1 MTLTYSALNAQDISS
16 KGKEF
21 WLGFMDHSHG
31 TGAKMDL
38 YITSDSA
45 TTGTVY
51 IDGAIWST
59 TFSITADSTTLIPV
73 PSNIAHV
80 PCSDCIQDKGI
91 RIVTAKPVAVYAH
104 IHRNFRSDATLV
116 LPTEATGKTYRVAT
130 WNQETNSTGSERHRS
145 QFMIIATSDNTKI
158 NITPTDNVVKAS
170 GTHPPDVKYSITLDK
185 GEVYQGQA
193 PGRNDDLTGTLIEVI
208 DTGADA
214 SCKKIAVFSGNSA
227 TSLGPCPGGLQSSD
241 NLYEQLY
248 PVSSWGKDFLMVPT
262 KTRAYDYVRII
273 AHQDKTAVIM
283 NGNFVALL
291 DAGQFYSSNQL
302 SSPQY
307 IQTTKPTTIAQ
318 FQTMQRCGGSSGDP
332 AMTIISP
339 IQQTLKDVVVYSSEY
354 EAITRNY
361 INVMMKS
368 SDTST
373 FTIDGKKVPFTPFI
387 SAPFYAYSQI
397 TVNKGF
403 QHLKSK
409 GDGFV
414 AMAYGMGNYESYGY
428 AAGANV
434 KNLSA
439 YIDLANNKVKSK
451 VINTLCL
458 GEEAE
463 FKGNANYEV
472 KKWEWFF
479 GDGDTSNAQNPN
491 HTYKDTGT
499 FKVKMQVTKKTS
511 DGCSAVDSS
520 FMEVDVKNYPKVSF
534 GFNNVC
540 LGDTVSFLDT
550 VTTDPP
556 GTIAL
561 KLWDFGDGVRQFVDN
576 PAHLYDTVGKY
587 VAKLLVR
594 NSYEC
599 AVTITDTVEI
609 YPHPVAKFFASK
621 PCYKDKVMLQDSSIA
636 NPYPINKWIW
646 NMGEGSID
654 TTYVNKHEF
663 QYDTS
668 GNFLIQ
674 LTVETEKG
682 CTAQSDTLFKKHPL
696 FEAGFSKHDACI
708 NNAVLLDDTS
718 NTSGIAPLSRKW
730 ILDDGNEATTKSV
743 NHTYA
748 NPGNYNIKLIITQ
761 NSECADSLTQGLEI
775 FNQAS
780 PQFTVSDLCLNDS
793 SILTASHTPNT
804 ETVDSFIWDY
814 NGSTINNSPWK
825 YRFADSGKQN
835 FRLTS
840 ITDNG
845 CKTFLDTFI
854 WINPKP
860 NAQFTSSVVCEGNEV
875 TLINTSKDYG
885 KRFTKVDW
893 INTTTSSIGN
903 PNTFKYVLGNK
914 LYENVLLIVES
925 GDGCSD
931 TVTRNLKIWRSP
943 KISISAADACLN
955 DNVLFT
961 NTTTVDSST
970 VSNWN
975 WVISDG
981 KTNTDSLPIESFTI
995 AGTKKAVLTATTDK
1009 GCITK
1014 DSAYF
1019 NINPNPAPNFSVV
1032 EACVNN
1038 STQFTSTSTIASGT
1052 IAQYAYEF
1060 GDGSSSASATASN
1073 TYTSAGNYIVKL
1085 VTESTSGCIDS
1096 IEKSVKAHAIPSADF
1111 TAVPLT
1117 GCSPLDV
1124 TFSDA
1129 SVVLNDAINDWEWK
1143 DNTGVF
1149 STAQSPTKQYT
1160 VAGKQSITLKVKSG
1174 FGCEDETQKL
1184 DYIEIYPKPVARFSY
1199 APTKPTIIEPD
1210 VTFTDLSIGAITWDW
1225 DFGDGSNSTDQNP
1238 TYTFKDTGLFTVR
1251 LEITNANQCKND
1263 TQLMVFVEP
1272 AFSVTIPNAFSPN
1285 GDGLNDVWGPVG
1297 VLQGVKGYELLIFNR
1312 WGEILFQ
1319 TKDVNA
1325 TWDGTYM
1332 GDPVPEGFYQYNMRY
1347 TDYFVTKWINKRESV
1362 YLMR

>member
-208 DTGADA
+208 DTGANA

-472 KKWEWFF
+472 KKWEWF
-479 GDGDTSNAQNPN
+479 
-491 HTYKDTGT
+491 
-499 FKVKMQVTKKTS
+499 
-511 DGCSAVDSS
+511 
-520 FMEVDVKNYPKVSF
+520 
-534 GFNNVC
+534 
-540 LGDTVSFLDT
+540 
-550 VTTDPP
+550 
-556 GTIAL
+556 
-561 KLWDFGDGVRQFVDN
+561 LW
-576 PAHLYDTVGKY
+576 
-587 VAKLLVR
+587 
-594 NSYEC
+594 
-599 AVTITDTVEI
+599 
-609 YPHPVAKFFASK
+609 
-621 PCYKDKVMLQDSSIA
+621 
-636 NPYPINKWIW
+636 
-646 NMGEGSID
+646 
-654 TTYVNKHEF
+654 
-663 QYDTS
+663 
-668 GNFLIQ
+668 
-674 LTVETEKG
+674 
-682 CTAQSDTLFKKHPL
+682 
-696 FEAGFSKHDACI
+696 
-708 NNAVLLDDTS
+708 
-718 NTSGIAPLSRKW
+718 
-730 ILDDGNEATTKSV
+730 
-743 NHTYA
+743 
-748 NPGNYNIKLIITQ
+748 
-761 NSECADSLTQGLEI
+761 
-775 FNQAS
+775 
-780 PQFTVSDLCLNDS
+780 
-793 SILTASHTPNT
+793 
-804 ETVDSFIWDY
+804 
-814 NGSTINNSPWK
+814 
-825 YRFADSGKQN
+825 
-835 FRLTS
+835 
-840 ITDNG
+840 
-845 CKTFLDTFI
+845 
-854 WINPKP
+854 
-860 NAQFTSSVVCEGNEV
+860 
-875 TLINTSKDYG
+875 
-885 KRFTKVDW
+885 
-893 INTTTSSIGN
+893 
-903 PNTFKYVLGNK
+903 
-914 LYENVLLIVES
+914 
-925 GDGCSD
+925 
-931 TVTRNLKIWRSP
+931 
-943 KISISAADACLN
+943 
-955 DNVLFT
+955 
-961 NTTTVDSST
+961 
-970 VSNWN
+970 
-975 WVISDG
+975 
-981 KTNTDSLPIESFTI
+981 
-995 AGTKKAVLTATTDK
+995 
-1009 GCITK
+1009 
-1014 DSAYF
+1014 
-1019 NINPNPAPNFSVV
+1019 
-1032 EACVNN
+1032 
-1038 STQFTSTSTIASGT
+1038 
-1052 IAQYAYEF
+1052 
-1060 GDGSSSASATASN
+1060 
-1073 TYTSAGNYIVKL
+1073 
-1085 VTESTSGCIDS
+1085 
-1096 IEKSVKAHAIPSADF
+1096 
-1111 TAVPLT
+1111 
-1117 GCSPLDV
+1117 
-1124 TFSDA
+1124 
-1129 SVVLNDAINDWEWK
+1129 
-1143 DNTGVF
+1143 
-1149 STAQSPTKQYT
+1149 
-1160 VAGKQSITLKVKSG
+1160 
-1174 FGCEDETQKL
+1174 
-1184 DYIEIYPKPVARFSY
+1184 
-1199 APTKPTIIEPD
+1199 
-1210 VTFTDLSIGAITWDW
+1210 
-1225 DFGDGSNSTDQNP
+1225 
-1238 TYTFKDTGLFTVR
+1238 
-1251 LEITNANQCKND
+1251 
-1263 TQLMVFVEP
+1263 
-1272 AFSVTIPNAFSPN
+1272 
-1285 GDGLNDVWGPVG
+1285 
-1297 VLQGVKGYELLIFNR
+1297 
-1312 WGEILFQ
+1312 
-1319 TKDVNA
+1319 
-1325 TWDGTYM
+1325 
-1332 GDPVPEGFYQYNMRY
+1332 
-1347 TDYFVTKWINKRESV
+1347 
-1362 YLMR
+1362 